1 MKIEIKLQANKVP
14 IFYRNR
20 FYAMIKQAVTLSNK
34 DFSDNFFQDNIP
46 KPFTFSVNFGKFN
59 LMDEWITLNENVNVK
74 DKVFLPKGLVSVYI
88 SSSDH
93 EFLFYLIE
101 GLKQMKYF
109 EFTNIRSFK
118 VNNETLIYKIVDI
131 KPINQKP
138 IKSNEVIMRTHSPI
152 LLENHLKKPILL
164 NDENVNEHINHNIN
178 KMFEFLNFQPNEP
191 LEIKAIEI
199 EKQVVKH
206 THSGFLKSSL
216 PYFTYTCSSGL
227 FLIKGDPKDLDIIRN
242 IGLGNRTAQGFGM
255 VDIVRA

>member
-93 EFLFYLIE
+93 EFLFYLIK
-101 GLKQMKYF
+101 GLNKMKYF

-138 IKSNEVIMRTHSPI
+138 IKSNEILMRTHSPI
-152 LLENHLKKPILL
+152 SLENYHKKPILL
-164 NDENVNEHINHNIN
+164 NDESINTHINTNVSRI
-178 KMFEFLNFQPNEP
+178 FELLGFTLKEP
-191 LEIKAIEI
+191 IEIKAIDIKKE
-199 EKQVVKH
+199 VVKH
-206 THSGFLKSSL
+206 TLSEFLKSSL
-216 PYFTYTCSSGL
+216 PYFTWTCSSGL
-227 FLIKGDPKDLDIIRN
+227 FLIKGNPEDLDIIRN

-255 VDIVRA
+255 VDIVTA